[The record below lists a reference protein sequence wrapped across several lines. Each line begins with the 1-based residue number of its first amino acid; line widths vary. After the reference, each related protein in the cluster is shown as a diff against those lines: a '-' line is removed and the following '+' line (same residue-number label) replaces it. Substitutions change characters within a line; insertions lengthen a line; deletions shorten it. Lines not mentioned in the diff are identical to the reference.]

1 MSTPDH
7 VLVIVMAVIVASMWW
22 NAKEAHQHA
31 HELACHV
38 DHPLCKFHKP
48 E

>member
-1 MSTPDH
+1 MNSLDRF
-7 VLVIVMAVIVASMWW
+7 LMIAVAFLIAGAWY
-22 NAKEAHQHA
+22 NAREAHQHA